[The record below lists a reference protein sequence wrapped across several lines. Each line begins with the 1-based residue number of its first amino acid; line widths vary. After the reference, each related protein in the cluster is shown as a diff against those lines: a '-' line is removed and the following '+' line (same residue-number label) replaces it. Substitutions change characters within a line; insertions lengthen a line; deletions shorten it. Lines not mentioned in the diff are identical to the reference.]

1 MAAKFL
7 SENSTPERLG
17 EKRSEVL
24 DFVERHKRVGRRV
37 VLVTSGGTTVPL
49 ESKTV
54 RFIDNFSVGSRG
66 AASTE
71 YFLKEGYAVIFLHRN
86 RSLKPFLRHL
96 SSSNFL
102 DLLQLDAE
110 SLTLPVKVRPE
121 HQEHLSSILRD
132 YERVRG
138 EGTLL
143 GVEFQSLSEYL
154 HLLQVCAT
162 CLQTLGRS
170 AMLYLAAAVAD
181 FYIPP
186 DQMPEH
192 KIQSSEGP
200 LNLSLQLVPKMLEPL
215 VKEWVPKAFVVSFKL
230 ETNKDILVSKSLQAL
245 DKYQHQLV
253 VANLLE
259 TRKKEVKLVTKESCV
274 DITMTTSELSNGQE
288 IEQKIVK
295 ELSALH
301 SDFCSVDKQS

>member
-7 SENSTPERLG
+7 RQSSVPDKLE

-24 DFVERHKRVGRRV
+24 DFIEHQKDVDRKV

-66 AASTE
+66 ASSTE

-86 RSLKPFLRHL
+86 RSLKPFLRHF
-96 SSSNFL
+96 SGYNFL
-102 DLLQLDAE
+102 DLLQLDNDKPD
-110 SLTLPVKVRPE
+110 SDVKVKPE
-121 HQEHLSSILRD
+121 YQERLSCVLRD
-132 YERVRG
+132 YQQVQKERS
-138 EGTLL
+138 LL
-143 GVEFQSLSEYL
+143 MVEFQTLSDYL
-154 HLLQVCAT
+154 HLLQVCST
-162 CLQTLGRS
+162 CLQSLGRS

-181 FYIPP
+181 FYIPK

-192 KIQSSEGP
+192 KIQSSDGP
-200 LNLSLQLVPKMLEPL
+200 LQLSLQLVPKMLEPL
-215 VKEWVPKAFVVSFKL
+215 VKEWVPEAYVVSFKL

-259 TRKKEVKLVTKESCV
+259 TRKKEVKLVTRDTCL
-274 DITMTTSELSNGQE
+274 DITMTTDELSQGQE
-288 IEQKIVK
+288 IEEKIVK
-295 ELSALH
+295 ELKSLH
-301 SDFCSVDKQS
+301 SAFCSLDGQT